1 MGRPVKYHSAEAKRE
16 ASRAAWCKYNEGHC
30 EERCEA
36 NREYVQRPLVKAR
49 IHEMRKIRLARAP
62 KKPVAVVESGAFIL
76 DSAISPLEKREAPE
90 CQLKHDDR
98 RVFPPIGLGTEEQ
111 CQPTTQ

>member
-1 MGRPVKYHSAEAKRE
+1 MGRPVKYHSAGEKRE
-16 ASRAAWCKYNEGHC
+16 ASRAAWRKYNEGHR

-49 IHEMRKIRLARAP
+49 THEMRKIRLARAP
-62 KKPVAVVESGAFIL
+62 KKPVAVVKSGAFKI
-76 DSAISPLEKREAPE
+76 DRAISPLEKREAPE
-90 CQLKHDDR
+90 CQLKQDEW
-98 RVFPPIGLGTEEQ
+98 RVLPLGLGIER